1 MDTGMAIRVDQHDN
15 GNRGAV
21 IARLMVGDTQCGMV
35 FAEYF
40 ADRREFTIKL
50 FSTEPKIDFYAR
62 VPVQPLVEAAGGSR

>member
-1 MDTGMAIRVDQHDN
+1 
-15 GNRGAV
+15 
-21 IARLMVGDTQCGMV
+21 MV

-62 VPVQPLVEAAGGSR
+62 VPVQPLIEAAGGPR